1 MNRPEAELMCP
12 DLAKVVVTF
21 IMSDV
26 VVVDV
31 VVSLLSATL
40 AIKTEH
46 TINSKR
52 GLTAIEVAPL
62 SCPLLGTVVVAF
74 AVVVVAAVVEVEL
87 PVAAA
92 MVVVLVV
99 VAVVSLLPAAAPEME
114 STTTN
119 NAKRLAHIVT
129 MGPKDSAGSANSVFG
144 QASKAQMA

>member
-1 MNRPEAELMCP
+1 MPDAELMCP
-12 DLAKVVVTF
+12 DLAKVVVVTS

-52 GLTAIEVAPL
+52 GLTAIESAPL
-62 SCPLLGTVVVAF
+62 SSPLLGKGVVTF
-74 AVVVVAAVVEVEL
+74 AVVVVAVVVEVEL
-87 PVAAA
+87 PAAA
-92 MVVVLVV
+92 TMFVLVVV
-99 VAVVSLLPAAAPEME
+99 VAVVPLLAAIAPEME

-119 NAKRLAHIVT
+119 NAKRIAHIAT
-129 MGPKDSAGSANSVFG
+129 GGPKDNAGNANNVPG
-144 QASKAQMA
+144 QA